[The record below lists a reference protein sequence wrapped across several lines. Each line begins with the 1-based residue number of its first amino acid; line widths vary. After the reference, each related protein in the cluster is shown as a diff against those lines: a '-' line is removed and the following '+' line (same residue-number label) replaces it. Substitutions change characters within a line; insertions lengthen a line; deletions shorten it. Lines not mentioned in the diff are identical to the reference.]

1 VNRSKLEKA
10 LKRQKSAVC
19 LRFLCRRFHFFAVF
33 RESAKIAFVQAQ
45 KKLAS
50 CQKKTNFE
58 DALVKNL
65 ENVRETLLNAN
76 QIHLERDLQQCCPF
90 LQC

>member
-1 VNRSKLEKA
+1 MDDCRTETA
-10 LKRQKSAVC
+10 LC
-19 LRFLCRRFHFFAVF
+19 LRFLLLKVSFLCF
-33 RESAKIAFVQAQ
+33 RESAKIAFAQAQ

-65 ENVRETLLNAN
+65 ENFRETLLNAN
-76 QIHLERDLQQCCPF
+76 QIHLERNLQQGCPF